1 MLESTTTGPTGP
13 DVYRTRGIY
22 YVPGRV
28 KCPLAGVGARPP
40 DASNRLV
47 VDDEAT
53 TVTIDRAT
61 GKIDVRNDKSYA
73 TKTPVADLLFLA
85 DGIAADGRRSP
96 FSIHL
101 KIFKK
106 GHKYEVDLHRHLR
119 NQIPMVRAEY
129 EPFTVTARDGDR
141 STVLLDRERADKLCT
156 KPSIAL
162 RIVKALMAMTDH
174 TEGLQQDPAK
184 PGYRVADLSVG
195 FGALGLNH
203 MMVRAELVSLD
214 AGNARLIERG
224 NVADMLREGAWEMR
238 LSALAEKWL
247 ADVVKRDMFL
257 FDLAEIPLLKGVAEH
272 GLRKGQTLAF
282 RISKGVGE
290 VVLDG
295 VAAPLPNTY
304 DVVRSYIEFHMLGGL
319 LAESAERGRKTN

>member
-1 MLESTTTGPTGP
+1 MLESTTSGPKAP

-28 KCPLAGVGARPP
+28 KCPLAGLGSRAAY
-40 DASNRLV
+40 ASNRLV
-47 VDDEAT
+47 VDDDSTE
-53 TVTIDRAT
+53 VTIDRAAGRIT
-61 GKIDVRNDKSYA
+61 VKNDKAYA
-73 TKTPVADLLFLA
+73 AKTPVADLLFLA
-85 DGIAADGRRSP
+85 DGIAADGTRTP

-119 NQIPMVRAEY
+119 NQVAMVRAEY
-129 EPFTVTARDGDR
+129 EPFTVTAFDADR
-141 STVLLDRERADKLCT
+141 STVLLDRERVDKLCT

-174 TEGLQQDPAK
+174 TEGLAQDPAK

-195 FGALGLNH
+195 FGAFGLNH
-203 MMVRAELVSLD
+203 MMARAELVSLD
-214 AGNARLIERG
+214 ASNAPLIERG
-224 NVADMLREGAWEMR
+224 NVPDMLREGAWELK

-247 ADVVKRDMFL
+247 SDVVKRDMFL
-257 FDLAEIPLLKGVAEH
+257 FGLDKIPLLKDVVVH

-282 RISKGVGE
+282 RLRKGEGE

-295 VAAPLPNTY
+295 VAAPLPGAH
-304 DVVRSYIEFHMLGGL
+304 DVARSYIEFHMLGGL
-319 LAESAERGRKTN
+319 LAESAERRQTSN